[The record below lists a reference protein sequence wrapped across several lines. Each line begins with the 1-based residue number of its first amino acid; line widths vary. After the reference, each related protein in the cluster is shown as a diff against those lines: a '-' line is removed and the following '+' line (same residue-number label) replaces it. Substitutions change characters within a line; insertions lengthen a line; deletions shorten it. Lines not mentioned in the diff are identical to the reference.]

1 MGTKPTSGLAAP
13 MPSHSS
19 MIASQLTAA
28 ALEDAAYYDY
38 IMDTE
43 ADEEE
48 FNEDAE
54 EDWQH
59 ECEERFGFEQL

>member
-1 MGTKPTSGLAAP
+1 
-13 MPSHSS
+13 

>member
-1 MGTKPTSGLAAP
+1 MTELEQKEADAAFE
-13 MPSHSS
+13 
-19 MIASQLTAA
+19 A

-43 ADEEE
+43 ADEED

-59 ECEERFGFEQL
+59 ECEEKFGFEQL